1 MAEKNKNQNVPPARG
16 IGFFQ
21 QLIEQF
27 RLCWALLLDNRVP
40 VLLKL
45 IPIAAAANVISP
57 IDLIPDFFVGIGQLD
72 DIGILMTAVTAFN
85 SMAPGDVV
93 AEHVTRLRSG
103 NAYRISRD
111 KEGTVIDVKPH
122 QTDK

>member
-1 MAEKNKNQNVPPARG
+1 MAEKNKNQSVPPARG

-40 VLLKL
+40 MMLKL
-45 IPIAAAANVISP
+45 IPIAAAAYVISP
-57 IDLIPDFFVGIGQLD
+57 IDLIPDFFVGLGQLD
-72 DIGILMTAVTAFN
+72 DLGILMTAITAFN
-85 SMAPGDVV
+85 NMAPGDVV
-93 AEHVTRLRSG
+93 AEHITRLRTG
-103 NAYRISRD
+103 NPYRISRD